1 MKKIILPEAAAIPRT
16 LNKKQLS
23 DKLPKLSTGQLNYHR
38 HRHPSS
44 WVRDEL
50 NKEHARRTAPP
61 PKKRVPLAADTRPV
75 AEKPKV
81 KVSPTSSS
89 REQKG
94 QVDMFGYPDQSK
106 NSSEPEKEFVKKK
119 MPTKQVDMF
128 GAKPK
133 MMPEPKPPKAVKP
146 AKQAA
151 PEKEIAADKFT
162 AKEPKKHTYH
172 TAQGTSSSAAAH
184 NAGMFFGML
193 AKGIIGLG
201 AGGVA
206 GAKKTYK
213 TGKNLVKAGSIGH
226 AAAKKAFKNLQAQES

>member
-16 LNKKQLS
+16 LNKKQLA

-61 PKKRVPLAADTRPV
+61 PKKRVPLAAETRPV

-81 KVSPTSSS
+81 KVPTASSS

-94 QVDMFGYPDQSK
+94 QVDMFGYPDQNK
-106 NSSEPEKEFVKKK
+106 KSSEPEKAFVKKK
-119 MPTKQVDMF
+119 MPSKQVDMF

-133 MMPEPKPPKAVKP
+133 MLPPEKPVKAVKP
-146 AKQAA
+146 AKQVA
-151 PEKEIAADKFT
+151 PEKEPESKDYSAT
-162 AKEPKKHTYH
+162 APTKHTYH

-184 NAGMFFGML
+184 NAGLFFGRLVKGL
-193 AKGIIGLG
+193 AGLGKGIHGTMKKVPKKKKQRIEPTIT
-201 AGGVA
+201 GV
-206 GAKKTYK
+206 
-213 TGKNLVKAGSIGH
+213 
-226 AAAKKAFKNLQAQES
+226 

>member
-16 LNKKQLS
+16 LNRKQLA
-23 DKLPKLSTGQLNYHR
+23 DKLPKLSMGQLNYHR
-38 HRHPSS
+38 HRHPSD

-75 AEKPKV
+75 TEKPKA

-184 NAGMFFGML
+184 NAGLFFGRL
-193 AKGIIGLG
+193 VKGLVGLGKGIHGTMKRVPKKKKERIEPRIT
-201 AGGVA
+201 GV
-206 GAKKTYK
+206 
-213 TGKNLVKAGSIGH
+213 
-226 AAAKKAFKNLQAQES
+226 